1 VELWQAMK
9 DRQGATLAVL
19 RLFGVIVPTI
29 TSLVRKSTCGRSV
42 ILMRE
47 LVGAPRL
54 PFDYVG
60 ERAGV
65 VYFRCVD
72 RLALFVLNYGNKSGH
87 MPRFIDRLRCLTA
100 ARASGDGFP

>member
-1 VELWQAMK
+1 MK

-19 RLFGVIVPTI
+19 RLFAVIVPTI

-42 ILMRE
+42 ILIRE

-54 PFDYVG
+54 G
-60 ERAGV
+60 SGS
-65 VYFRCVD
+65 D
-72 RLALFVLNYGNKSGH
+72 RRGYPVLNYGNKSGH

-100 ARASGDGFP
+100 ARASGDGFR